1 MASFCV
7 ANGQQSGFPPSRER
21 PALPVDW
28 VRFAKMPA
36 GIFEIK
42 NQNAKIKIEESAKP
56 TT

>member
-1 MASFCV
+1 
-7 ANGQQSGFPPSRER
+7 
-21 PALPVDW
+21 LPVDW

-42 NQNAKIKIEESAKP
+42 NQNAKIKIEESAEP